1 MPQIRTVANEDRD
14 EMSARLLRLGLGDAC
29 AASRVLL
36 RFPRQQRD
44 RSRRP
49 MLCFIVVF
57 HYALQSHFGGF
68 AMRSVVGKFG
78 DNSYGA
84 GVQIPRRINTGSNE

>member
-1 MPQIRTVANEDRD
+1 MPQVRAVTNEDRD
-14 EMSARLLRLGLGDAC
+14 EMSARLLRLGFGDAC
-29 AASRVLL
+29 AANRVLL
-36 RFPRQQRD
+36 LFPRQQRD

-57 HYALQSHFGGF
+57 HYALLSHFGGF

-84 GVQIPRRINTGSNE
+84 GA